1 MMRHKR
7 FILCL
12 CTGMVAGAVLALGAW
27 ANPSLLPQGPPEG
40 WILVE
45 GPRVFTK
52 ANLFEHINGQAELF
66 FKYGF
71 QRCTFAVY
79 KDGSSPD
86 HQIDLDIY
94 DMGNVLQA
102 FGIFSRFREEDRP
115 MDVGLDS
122 YLDDHSALFY
132 QGKYY
137 VALYATES
145 NPDVLKQL
153 ARKVSENLSDPS
165 PPPREISFFPKESLK
180 PGSIQ
185 YVSEGLLGHQF
196 LKRGF
201 QGTYVNGDKEFQ
213 LFLAVFKNPEEAKA
227 GLRAFRNY
235 LSTKGKIA
243 QEIPAGF
250 GPNALRG
257 KAPYQGDIL
266 VLQKASYLVGVA
278 SPEFG
283 GKEEERLAD
292 LVKHLK

>member
-1 MMRHKR
+1 MLKKR
-7 FILCL
+7 LILHFCM
-12 CTGMVAGAVLALGAW
+12 GMVTGAVFASGAC
-27 ANPSLLPQGPPEG
+27 ASPSLLPKEPPKG
-40 WILVE
+40 WMLAE

-52 ANLFEHINGQAELF
+52 TNLFKHINGQAELF

-79 KDGSSPD
+79 RDRSNPD
-86 HQIDLDIY
+86 QQIDVDIY

-115 MDVGLDS
+115 IGVGLDS
-122 YLDDHSALFY
+122 TLDDHSALFY
-132 QGKYY
+132 QGRYY
-137 VALYATES
+137 VALYATEP

-153 ARKVSENLSDPS
+153 AQKVSENLSDPS
-165 PPPREISFFPKESLK
+165 PSPREISFFPKEGLK
-180 PGSIQ
+180 SGSIQ
-185 YVSEGLLGHQF
+185 YLSEGLLGHQF

-201 QGTYVNGDKEFQ
+201 QGTYMDGDKESQ
-213 LFLAVFKNPEEAKA
+213 LFIAVFKNPEEAKT
-227 GLRAFRNY
+227 GLKAFKNY

-250 GPNALRG
+250 GPNVVRG
-257 KAPYQGDIL
+257 KDPYQGDIL

-283 GKEEERLAD
+283 GKEEARLTD
-292 LVKHLK
+292 LVKRVR

>member
-1 MMRHKR
+1 MG
-7 FILCL
+7 I
-12 CTGMVAGAVLALGAW
+12 AGVVFVLEAG
-27 ANPSLLPQGPPEG
+27 ANPSLLPKEPPKG
-40 WILVE
+40 WILAE

-79 KDGSSPD
+79 KDPNNPD
-86 HQIDLDIY
+86 RQIDLDIY

-102 FGIFSRFREEDRP
+102 FGIFSRFREEDRS
-115 MDVGLDS
+115 MDIGLDS

-137 VALYATES
+137 VALYATEP
-145 NPDVLKQL
+145 NPEVLKEL
-153 ARKVSENLSDPS
+153 AKKVSGNLSDSS
-165 PPPREISFFPKESLK
+165 PPPLEISFFPKEGLK

-185 YVSEGLLGHQF
+185 YMSEGLLGHQF

-201 QGTYVNGDKEFQ
+201 QGTYVDGNKEFQ
-213 LFLAVFKNPEEAKA
+213 LFLAVFKSPAEAET

-283 GKEEERLAD
+283 GEEEGRLSD
-292 LVKHLK
+292 FVNNVK

>member
-1 MMRHKR
+1 MRNRR
-7 FILCL
+7 FILYL
-12 CTGMVAGAVLALGAW
+12 CMGMVAAAVLSMTAW
-27 ANPSLLPQGPPEG
+27 ATPSLLPKELPRG
-40 WILVE
+40 WVLAE

-79 KDGSSPD
+79 KDRSNPD
-86 HQIDLDIY
+86 QQMDLDIY

-115 MDVGLDS
+115 MGVGLDS

-137 VALYATES
+137 VALYATEPS
-145 NPDVLKQL
+145 PELLKQL
-153 ARKVSENLSDPS
+153 AKKVSGNLSDSS
-165 PPPREISFFPKESLK
+165 PPPREISLFPKEDLK

-185 YVSEGLLGHQF
+185 YLSEGLLGHQF
-196 LKRGF
+196 LGRGF
-201 QGTYVNGDKEFQ
+201 LGTYVDRNKEFQ
-213 LFLAVFKNPEEAKA
+213 LFLAVFKSSEQAEA
-227 GLRAFRNY
+227 GLRAFRDY

-243 QEIPAGF
+243 REIPAGF
-250 GPNALRG
+250 DPHALRG

-292 LVKHLK
+292 LVKQLK

>member
-1 MMRHKR
+1 M
-7 FILCL
+7 
-12 CTGMVAGAVLALGAW
+12 GMVTAAVFASGAW
-27 ANPSLLPQGPPEG
+27 ASPSLLPKEPPKG
-40 WILVE
+40 WRLAE

-52 ANLFEHINGQAELF
+52 TNLFNHINGQAELF

-79 KDGSSPD
+79 GDRSTPD
-86 HQIDLDIY
+86 SQIDLDIY
-94 DMGNVLQA
+94 EMGSVLQA
-102 FGIFSRFREEDRP
+102 FGVFSRFREEDRP
-115 MDVGLDS
+115 MDIGLDS

-153 ARKVSENLSDPS
+153 AREVSKNLSDPS
-165 PPPREISFFPKESLK
+165 PQPREISFFPKESLK

-185 YVSEGLLGHQF
+185 YVSEGFLGHQF
-196 LKRGF
+196 LPSGF

-213 LFLAVFKNPEEAKA
+213 LFLAVFKNPEEAKT

-235 LSTKGKIA
+235 LLNKGKIA

-250 GPNALRG
+250 GPDVVSG
-257 KAPYQGDIL
+257 KDPYQGDIL
-266 VLQKASYLVGVA
+266 VLQKESYLVGVV
-278 SPEFG
+278 SSELG
-283 GKEEERLAD
+283 RDGKDRLAD
-292 LVKHLK
+292 LAKRVR